1 MISKRLE
8 SFKSKYGERHELDL
22 STANRT
28 PADLMIEVDEEAIE
42 KAVADIVPVLE
53 VDTKVVKKKPAPV

>member
-1 MISKRLE
+1 MIERRIE
-8 SFKSKYGERHELDL
+8 GFKSKYGDRHELDI

-42 KAVADIVPVLE
+42 KAVADIAPVLD
-53 VDTKVVKKKPAPV
+53 VDTKIIRKK